1 MKLALALLLF
11 TAPALAQPASD
22 QNIVVNVVVTLVKG
36 GIPVPAPVPA
46 PSPSPVPSPVPAPDP
61 SPVSILNP
69 APVNPINP
77 DPTTPSPANPG
88 STACVNN
95 YPGAA
100 KSISDVSTALL
111 QAQQLYNSAFSQGQ
125 IPANVY
131 NIGTNTLSLV
141 RRDSSDVRDLVRIA
155 GPTDVVSQNI
165 TFVSAEISTFT
176 KLLGTTT
183 QLTSNLSSLVN
194 SMETSLQTAKTLVAA
209 SSCPQSIN

>member
-11 TAPALAQPASD
+11 AAPVLAQPPSD
-22 QNIVVNVVVTLVKG
+22 QNIVVNVVVTLVKSG
-36 GIPVPAPVPA
+36 VPTPA
-46 PSPSPVPSPVPAPDP
+46 PSPVTTPVTTPEPA
-61 SPVSILNP
+61 PVSITSPAPANP
-69 APVNPINP
+69 AP
-77 DPTTPSPANPG
+77 TTPTPTVVSPG

-100 KSISDVSTALL
+100 KSISDVSTALV
-111 QAQQLYNSAFSQGQ
+111 QAQQLYDSAFSQGQ

-131 NIGTNTLSLV
+131 NLGTNTLSLV

-176 KLLGTTT
+176 KLLGSTT
-183 QLTSNLSSLVN
+183 QLTSNLSNLVT
-194 SMETSLQTAKTLVAA
+194 SMESSLQTAKTLVAA
-209 SSCPQSIN
+209 SSCPQSLN